1 MGDKCFRGNYK
12 VLWELRAAGHSFFPC
27 WKSWGGELCGVGAC
41 WLGLVGLTVGGGG
54 RTPHAEKSMCKDRDE
69 GENLVTV

>member
-27 WKSWGGELCGVGAC
+27 WKSSGKTVWGGSMLAGSG
-41 WLGLVGLTVGGGG
+41 GLDG
-54 RTPHAEKSMCKDRDE
+54 RRWRKDTSCRE
-69 GENLVTV
+69 ERVQRQG